1 MPDSSHASPPS
12 ASQPI
17 LPVARSL
24 LFAPAN
30 HARHAQSALNGAAD
44 GVILD
49 LEDAVAVGEKPAAR
63 LAARELL
70 ASHAADDTGNGAT
83 SDAAHTSPH
92 YPIRYVRINGL
103 TTPYAYADLLAVVGP
118 GLDGVVL
125 PKAESATQ
133 IATLDWLLT
142 QLEHERGLAP
152 GATEI
157 APIIETAA
165 GLAALPAIAA
175 ASPRVRRL
183 NFGAG
188 DFSLDTRMTWTPNH
202 PGLLWAR
209 TSIVIASRAAGLAAP
224 IDTVFADLG
233 NDGGLRAETTLA
245 KELGFAGKA
254 CIHPR
259 QVTIVHS
266 VFTPTADEIADAHAI
281 VSAFAEAEAQGIA
294 SIRVGDRFV
303 DYPVA
308 ARARQTLDLAAHVQH
323 RGELA

>member
-1 MPDSSHASPPS
+1 MPASSPVASSPGVSPS
-12 ASQPI
+12 AAPI
-17 LPVARSL
+17 LRSL

-49 LEDAVAVGEKPAAR
+49 LEDAVAVAEKPAAR
-63 LAARELL
+63 QAARELL
-70 ASHAADDTGNGAT
+70 AVRATDGDATGAA
-83 SDAAHTSPH
+83 PH

-118 GLDGVVL
+118 GLDGIVL
-125 PKAESATQ
+125 PKAESAAQ

-142 QLEHERGLAP
+142 QLECERGLAA
-152 GATEI
+152 GAIEI

-233 NDGGLRAETTLA
+233 NDDGLRAEAQLA
-245 KELGFAGKA
+245 RELGFAGKA

-259 QVTIVHS
+259 QVVIVHS
-266 VFTPTADEIADAHAI
+266 VFTPTADEIADARAI
-281 VSAFAEAEAQGIA
+281 ASAFDEAEAQGIA
-294 SIRVGDRFV
+294 SIRVGNRFV

-308 ARARQTLDLAAHVQH
+308 ARARQTLDLAAHVQ
-323 RGELA
+323 RQGERA

>member
-1 MPDSSHASPPS
+1 MPDSTHVASSS
-12 ASQPI
+12 APQV
-17 LPVARSL
+17 LRSL

-30 HARHAQSALNGAAD
+30 HARHAQSALHGAAD

-63 LAARELL
+63 VAARELL
-70 ASHAADDTGNGAT
+70 ASRATG
-83 SDAAHTSPH
+83 DAQP
-92 YPIRYVRINGL
+92 YPVVYVRINGL
-103 TTPYAYADLLAVVGP
+103 TTPYTYADLLAVVGP

-125 PKAESATQ
+125 PKAESAAQ

-142 QLEHERGLAP
+142 QLERERGLAP

-157 APIIETAA
+157 MPIIETAA
-165 GLAALPAIAA
+165 GLVAAPAIAST
-175 ASPRVRRL
+175 SPRVRRL

-209 TSIVIASRAAGLAAP
+209 TSVVIASRAAGLAAP
-224 IDTVFADLG
+224 IDTVFADLA
-233 NDGGLRAETTLA
+233 NDDGLRAETTLA

-259 QVTIVHS
+259 QVAIVHS

-281 VSAFAEAEAQGIA
+281 VNAFAEAEARGIA
-294 SIRVGDRFV
+294 SIRLGHRFV

-323 RGELA
+323 RGESA

>member
-1 MPDSSHASPPS
+1 MPNSSHVVSPPS
-12 ASQPI
+12 ASQPAPQV
-17 LPVARSL
+17 LRSL

-49 LEDAVAVGEKPAAR
+49 LEDAVAVGEKPTAR

-70 ASHAADDTGNGAT
+70 ASRAADDAGNG
-83 SDAAHTSPH
+83 AAHTSQR

-125 PKAESATQ
+125 PKAESAAQ

-142 QLEHERGLAP
+142 QLERERGLAP

-209 TSIVIASRAAGLAAP
+209 ASIVIASRAAGLAAP

-233 NDGGLRAETTLA
+233 NDDGLLAETTLA
-245 KELGFAGKA
+245 RELGFAGKA

-294 SIRVGDRFV
+294 SMRVGDRFV

-323 RGELA
+323 RGEPT